1 MDSFLI
7 TSLVAAD
14 DDEISILKSLENA
27 MESEDLSI
35 HCSVCNRVRF
45 RLKEVHRNP
54 LRATLA
60 NAAMVNYFRIKVRSD
75 TYSNDSD

>member
-27 MESEDLSI
+27 MEREDSSM
-35 HCSVCNRVRF
+35 HCSVCKRVRF
-45 RLKEVHRNP
+45 RLMEVQRNP

-60 NAAMVNYFRIKVRSD
+60 NDAMMNYFTIKVRSD
-75 TYSNDSD
+75 TYSNDFD